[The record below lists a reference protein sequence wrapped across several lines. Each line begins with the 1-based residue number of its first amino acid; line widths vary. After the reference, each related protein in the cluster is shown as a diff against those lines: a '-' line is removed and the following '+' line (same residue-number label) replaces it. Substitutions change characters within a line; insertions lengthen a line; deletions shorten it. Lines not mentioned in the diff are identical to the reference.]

1 MKLLK
6 SILVLFIAI
15 SITSCSSNDDDNF
28 LELTSEN
35 LAGTFKITSYKSV
48 ETETAKNTA
57 GTVIG
62 SSTTTKNR
70 SSSTIVVTLNSNNT
84 YSIEGI
90 LVLDSKTGSDTND
103 DEINDLNDTKGTY
116 AFSNIDSK
124 TFTLTES
131 EGEKFIIG
139 NFEVKSF
146 NLNSLVLKKETNT
159 KSGNIDIKNI
169 TDITLE
175 RN

>member
-15 SITSCSSNDDDNF
+15 SITSCSSDDDNS

-90 LVLDSKTGSDTND
+90 LVLDSKTGNDKND

-116 AFSNIDSK
+116 AFSNVEPK

-131 EGEKFIIG
+131 EGKKLIIG
-139 NFEVKSF
+139 NFEIKSF
-146 NLNSLVLKKETNT
+146 NVNSLVLKQETNT
-159 KSGNIDIKNI
+159 NAGNIEIKTI